1 MEELLGPRLVIV
13 TVSVDEAGREIAGGG
28 GERRHGKIVGMAGG
42 LVTVEL
48 DDGTQQVLNTR
59 EIPITPL
66 EGQARHYL
74 GAGRRRA
81 KPRFIAKQRQL
92 LTLEP

>member
-1 MEELLGPRLVIV
+1 MEELLGQQLVIV
-13 TVSVDEAGREIAGGG
+13 TVSIDEAGREIAGGE
-28 GERRHGKIVGMAGG
+28 GERRYGKIVGMAGG

-48 DDGTQQVLNTR
+48 DDGAQQVINTR

-66 EGQARHYL
+66 EGQARQYL

-81 KPRFIAKQRQL
+81 RPRFIAKMKKL
-92 LTLEP
+92 LAFKP

>member
-1 MEELLGPRLVIV
+1 MEEMLGQRLVIV
-13 TVSVDEAGREIAGGG
+13 TVSVDETGREIAGGG
-28 GERRHGKIVGMAGG
+28 GERSYGRIVGVAGG

-48 DDGTQQVLNTR
+48 DDGAQRVINTR
-59 EIPITPL
+59 EVPITLL

-81 KPRFIAKQRQL
+81 RPRFIAKQRKL
-92 LTLEP
+92 LTLGP